1 MKIEE
6 KLKAKY
12 LYSSKHNFFKS
23 LYFIFQYLKF
33 KLKPRIINAN
43 WGIDMI
49 VSDIFKNKKKGVF
62 IDVGCH
68 HPFINNNT
76 YLLYKKGWRGIN
88 IDLDFSSIDMFNR
101 FRPNDYN
108 KQIAISNKKG
118 LANFYFFHN
127 RAPKNTI
134 SKQSGKGAKIIK
146 KIETDTLDNI
156 IKKSNIK
163 MKRIDFLSIDVEGN
177 ELNVLKGL
185 NFKRYEPKIV
195 VLEFIDP
202 RIKEFYY
209 HKIEKIMK
217 SELYKFM
224 KKKKYNLV
232 NWIHDDLMFISKN

>member
-12 LYSSKHNFFKS
+12 LYSSKSNFFKS